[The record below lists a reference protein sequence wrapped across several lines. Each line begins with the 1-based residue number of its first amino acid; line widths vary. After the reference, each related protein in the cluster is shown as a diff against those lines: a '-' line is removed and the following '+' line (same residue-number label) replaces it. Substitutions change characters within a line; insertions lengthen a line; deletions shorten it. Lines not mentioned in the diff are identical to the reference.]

1 MITTGDARNI
11 LVRDCSDFGIK
22 GIFTSWAA
30 PEGRIKSERIV
41 VVTPSEQSPG
51 TYWENCYV
59 SVNLCVP
66 DVKGDAN
73 LQRLDDLERAAK
85 AKFKEWTYGTRD
97 GSAYRYR
104 YENIGCEA
112 DKDLGCHYVY
122 VRVLFRV
129 LNVKKD

>member
-41 VVTPSEQSPG
+41 VVTPSEQSSG

-73 LQRLDDLERAAK
+73 LQRLDDLERPQRPNSKSGPMGHGTDRHIATDMRTSAAK
-85 AKFKEWTYGTRD
+85 RIKTSGAITSMF
-97 GSAYRYR
+97 GSCS
-104 YENIGCEA
+104 EC
-112 DKDLGCHYVY
+112 
-122 VRVLFRV
+122 
-129 LNVKKD
+129 